1 MNVGFSD
8 ADFSEV
14 ERQLRERHVPQASDE
29 LRSRILGAVVAE
41 LGAER
46 NVRRG
51 GSAWPYAAMAACLL
65 LGLGLAHAAAITS
78 LIPESAGQRE
88 KAFVSAATLRRLS
101 PELSEDDARQLSL
114 FVSLPRT
121 AVALPLPQSDP
132 SPARGDFDIRSF
144 VRGESK

>member
-1 MNVGFSD
+1 MNVGFSE

-14 ERQLRERHVPQASDE
+14 ERRLRERHLPLAPDE
-29 LRSRILGAVVAE
+29 LRARVLGAAVAE
-41 LGAER
+41 LEAER
-46 NVRRG
+46 KVRR

-65 LGLGLAHAAAITS
+65 LGLGLAQAAAITS
-78 LIPESAGQRE
+78 LIPHSAGQPE
-88 KAFVSAATLRRLS
+88 KAFVSAAALRRLS
-101 PELSEDDARQLSL
+101 PDLSEDDARQLSL